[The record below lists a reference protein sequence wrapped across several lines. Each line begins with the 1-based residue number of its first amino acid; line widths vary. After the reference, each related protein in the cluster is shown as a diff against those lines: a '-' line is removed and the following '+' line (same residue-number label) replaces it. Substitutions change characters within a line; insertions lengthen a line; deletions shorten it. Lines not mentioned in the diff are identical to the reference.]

1 MKQKFFM
8 ELPKNTFLKNMF
20 ENLLKIENKISTFL
34 R

>member
-1 MKQKFFM
+1 
-8 ELPKNTFLKNMF
+8 LPKNTFLKNMF